1 MLRTGDNSAPAARR
15 TQAQRREGS
24 ERGLVRAAIAVA
36 AERGV
41 SACTF
46 EAIAGQSGH
55 SRGLVTQRF
64 GSKQRLIEA
73 VIGHLGSR
81 LEEMIS
87 ENGIDAMTGL
97 DGLMTWMDVYLRDL
111 SRKGELRAYFMFLSA
126 AVADATSLRA
136 AFAAEH
142 DRVKERLAGLVE
154 RGQTDATIRRRI
166 DPTAAALMIGSL
178 QLGLSMQLLV
188 DPAMDLDPIR
198 ETTLDMLRTSF
209 AATASETHPGPPR
222 P

>member
-1 MLRTGDNSAPAARR
+1 VLQVENSSALAARR
-15 TQAQRREGS
+15 TQAERREDS
-24 ERGLVRAAIAVA
+24 ERGLVHAAIAVA
-36 AERGV
+36 AEQGV

-46 EAIAGQSGH
+46 EAIARQSGL

-73 VIGHLGSR
+73 VINLLGSR

-87 ENGIDAMTGL
+87 ENRIDEMTGL
-97 DGLMTWMDVYLRDL
+97 EALMTWMEVYLRGL
-111 SRKGELRAYFMFLSA
+111 SNKGDLRAYFMFLSA

-142 DRVKERLAGLVE
+142 DRVKQRLAGLVE
-154 RGQTDATIRRRI
+154 RGQADGTVRRQIDA
-166 DPTAAALMIGSL
+166 TAAALMIGSL

-198 ETTLDMLRTSF
+198 ETTLATLRLSF
-209 AATASETHPGPPR
+209 ATQALDILPPGAPR
-222 P
+222 

>member
-1 MLRTGDNSAPAARR
+1 MLRTENRSAPTARR
-15 TQAQRREGS
+15 TQAERREGS

-46 EAIAGQSGH
+46 EAIAGESGH

-73 VIGHLGSR
+73 VIGYLGSR

-87 ENGIDAMTGL
+87 ENGIEAMPGL
-97 DGLMTWMDVYLRDL
+97 EALMIWMDVYLRDL
-111 SRKGELRAYFMFLSA
+111 SKKGELRAYFMFLSA

-154 RGQTDATIRRRI
+154 RGQVDGTIRAQI

-209 AATASETHPGPPR
+209 ADMASDPHPG
-222 P
+222 